1 MMKKIVIV
9 FFLIAT
15 VTNSKAQIKIGDAIP
30 SITLKSNTNN
40 EVDII
45 SFKGKYVLV
54 DFWASWC
61 GPCRKENPNMVSLYK
76 EFHSKGLNIIGV
88 SLDKE
93 AKAWKEAIAKD
104 QLNWVQ
110 VSNLKFWDEPIA
122 RQYNVESIPATF
134 ILDATGKVI
143 AKDLRGADLRNK
155 IASLLAK

>member
-61 GPCRKENPNMVSLYK
+61 APCRLGNKKLVKLHNEVSSNTV
-76 EFHSKGLNIIGV
+76 EIIG
-88 SLDKE
+88 
-93 AKAWKEAIAKD
+93 I
-104 QLNWVQ
+104 
-110 VSNLKFWDEPIA
+110 
-122 RQYNVESIPATF
+122 SIDT
-134 ILDATGKVI
+134 D
-143 AKDLRGADLRNK
+143 RNK
-155 IASLLAK
+155 WLKAI